1 MAEDDLDEGGLTP
14 FFTAARAAA
23 PVPSAALMAR
33 VLADAQAEAV
43 RRPPAVPAVRPGRR
57 GAVIG
62 AMLSAIG
69 GWTGVGGLATAM
81 AAGLWI
87 GAAGLADP
95 VTVTGG
101 LWGAATVTVDL
112 LPDADSFDIAAGTEW

>member
-1 MAEDDLDEGGLTP
+1 MAEHDLDEGGLAP

-33 VLADAQAEAV
+33 VLAAAEAEAV
-43 RRPPAVPAVRPGRR
+43 RRPPETPALRAGRR
-57 GAVIG
+57 GGAIG

-69 GWTGVGGLATAM
+69 GWTGVGGLATAT

-101 LWGAATVTVDL
+101 LWGASAVTVDL
-112 LPDADSFDIAAGTEW
+112 LPDAGSFDLAAGMEW